1 MTGII
6 FLLWQLTA
14 HPPSSKEEDIEAFLR
29 EMEDFEFVH
38 HIERDGDVIRIDGH
52 IHEGLYHDL
61 RELTAN
67 HEIRRIVVTSP
78 GGEVEAGIDIGFLI
92 WENGIEIEVDREC
105 VSSCANYLFP
115 AAARKIIRHEAAVI
129 WHGNLSQKDFRE
141 FWQCGQTV
149 SVISGW
155 PVATQ
160 ERIEELLNDD
170 YERAIWAGIIDHERD
185 FFARIGV
192 DEFVARIGQ
201 EPNFY
206 GDFTM
211 TVADMSRF
219 GITNVEAPEDYGK
232 AQFCQRFMDSRNG
245 RVLHC
250 LEVTDEALAFE
261 EARREYGES
270 CTEEGRLVID
280 FPQNSAP
287 ASDP

>member
-1 MTGII
+1 MKPKNKKRLVLAGAVICMTGII

-115 AAARKIIRHEAAVI
+115 A
-129 WHGNLSQKDFRE
+129 
-141 FWQCGQTV
+141 
-149 SVISGW
+149 
-155 PVATQ
+155 
-160 ERIEELLNDD
+160 
-170 YERAIWAGIIDHERD
+170 
-185 FFARIGV
+185 
-192 DEFVARIGQ
+192 
-201 EPNFY
+201 
-206 GDFTM
+206 
-211 TVADMSRF
+211 
-219 GITNVEAPEDYGK
+219 
-232 AQFCQRFMDSRNG
+232 
-245 RVLHC
+245 
-250 LEVTDEALAFE
+250 
-261 EARREYGES
+261 
-270 CTEEGRLVID
+270 
-280 FPQNSAP
+280 SA
-287 ASDP
+287 